1 MSQKTQSNVFLQ
13 QRNIIKCE
21 LSSEILQQF
30 RTIFD
35 EKLNPDLFK
44 QKKIKEIYQIITEN
58 LTDEVLSKYLIAV
71 VLNPVYNINYEEG
84 HVLIVNYE
92 RIGLFCYKPKYIDLS
107 LPQNVQAYD
116 KDTIKKMESYAKLV
130 EITDKESFEN
140 DKFLKEYLSAYYVKN
155 YVKLDTDLDQYELK
169 FINDIRDAFIIA
181 SGMGFWHIFLGEK
194 IVFDKELN
202 SKKKDIKGSL
212 PKRESLID
220 LSYQFDQNK
229 KKRILAISQQSNKPS
244 FFQMTKIGWTQ
255 LFILALLFLIL
266 FLALGCEEFKI
277 KKQSEI
283 DFQIKEYQQKMK
295 LLKEEQE
302 ESYFFQS
309 EENTDESKFEFVPKL
324 SPKIIIMDGVC
335 YLRNEL
341 IILSMIIVFAYFGT
355 SLFKNRQKFRK

>member
-1 MSQKTQSNVFLQ
+1 MSSKSQNNVFLQ
-13 QRNIIKCE
+13 QKNIIKCE
-21 LSSEILQQF
+21 LSPEILQQF

-44 QKKIKEIYQIITEN
+44 QKKIKEIYQIITDN

-92 RIGLFCYKPKYIDLS
+92 RIGLFCYKPQYLDLS
-107 LPQNVQAYD
+107 LPKNVQAYD

-130 EITDKESFEN
+130 EVSEKENFEN
-140 DKFLKEYLSAYYVKN
+140 DKFLKEYLSAYYIKN

-181 SGMGFWHIFLGEK
+181 SGTGFWHIFLGEK

-202 SKKKDIKGSL
+202 SKKKIIKGSL
-212 PKRESLID
+212 PQRESLID

-229 KKRILAISQQSNKPS
+229 KRRILAFSQQSNKPS
-244 FFQMTKIGWTQ
+244 FFQMAKIGWTQ

-283 DFQIKEYQQKMK
+283 DSQIKEYQQKMK

-309 EENTDESKFEFVPKL
+309 EENNEEQKYEFVPKL